1 MKLRTLALLIASTL
15 AAASQTVQ
23 AENLLQVYQQA
34 KEYDAQFKAQE
45 AAHLATLEKKQQALA
60 SLKPQLN
67 ASGSVDD
74 SMSKTWDPVN
84 ASSNALTLGYN
95 VQATKSIYN
104 KQLDASISQID
115 ALIAQS
121 QVDLEAKRQDLMM
134 RVVQAYFN
142 VLIAQDNVS
151 FAQTEKAAIGRQLEQ
166 AQAFFDAGRSA
177 ITDVKESEAS
187 YASAQSQELT
197 ALQQLDIAREALRVV
212 TGGFYNSLNAPNANT
227 PMTMPSPNDIN
238 SWVTIAQQT
247 SYQLKAGQQGLLA
260 AQRNI
265 DVQRAGK
272 KPTVG
277 VYAGHSGSR
286 GDSSISSSDY
296 TRAGLSIGV
305 QANINLYDGGKIDS
319 QVREAQNNFRAA
331 QQNYIL
337 QDRQIEQQVRSAF
350 LTMQSSIGQIEA
362 NRQALAAAETAAEA
376 SRAGFEVGTR
386 TAVDVL
392 NSLRLVFSARRNYA
406 SSRYNLLLN
415 SFTLRQAAGT
425 LNERDILALNG
436 YMNQAPRLNAS
447 SDVAANT
454 QVAPNYRPK
463 ANARVAPKGKK
474 PVEIA
479 NSAALNKPTS
489 LEEQLPAEEVV
500 LTEKETEV
508 TVTPQADGETDI
520 KKVTTT
526 KTRTVTPAVPATMAD
541 GTEINTDIINPAP
554 PSGDLGE
561 GFNYYAIPA
570 K

>member
-34 KEYDAQFKAQE
+34 KGYDAQFKAQE
-45 AAHLATLEKKQQALA
+45 ASHLATLEKKQQALA
-60 SLKPQLN
+60 NLKPQLN
-67 ASGSVDD
+67 ASGSVED

-84 ASSNALTLGYN
+84 ASSNALSLGYN
-95 VQATKSIYN
+95 VQASKSIYN

-121 QVDLEAKRQDLMM
+121 QVDLEAKRQELIM
-134 RVVQAYFN
+134 RVIQAYFN

-166 AQAFFDAGRSA
+166 AQAFFDAGKSA

-187 YASAQSQELT
+187 YANAQSQELT
-197 ALQQLDIAREALRVV
+197 ALQQLDIARESLRVL
-212 TGGFYNSLNAPNANT
+212 TGGFYTSLNAPNANT
-227 PMTMPSPNDIN
+227 PMSMPSPNDIN
-238 SWVTIAQQT
+238 SWVTIAQQS

-277 VYAGHSGSR
+277 IYAGHSGKR
-286 GDSSISSSDY
+286 NDSSKSNADS
-296 TRAGLSIGV
+296 TGIGFAV
-305 QANINLYDGGKIDS
+305 GVEAKVNLYDGGNIDS

-331 QQNYIL
+331 QQSYIL

-415 SFTLRQAAGT
+415 SFALRQAAGT
-425 LNERDILALNG
+425 LNERDIVALNG
-436 YMNQAPRLNAS
+436 YMNQASRLNAS
-447 SDVAANT
+447 TDVASNT
-454 QVAPNYRPK
+454 QTAPAYRPK
-463 ANARVAPKGKK
+463 ANALVAPKGK

-479 NSAALNKPTS
+479 NSAALNQSMS
-489 LEEQLPAEEVV
+489 LEEQLPDEEIIV
-500 LTEKETEV
+500 TEKETDV
-508 TVTPQADGETDI
+508 TITPQADGETDI

-526 KTRTVTPAVPATMAD
+526 TTRTVTPVAPATMAN
-541 GTEINTDIINPAP
+541 GTEINTDIMNPAP
-554 PSGDLGE
+554 PSGNLGE
-561 GFNYYAIPA
+561 GFNYYAVPA

>member
-34 KEYDAQFKAQE
+34 KGYDAQFKVQE
-45 AAHLATLEKKQQALA
+45 ASHLATLEKKQQALA
-60 SLKPQLN
+60 NLKPQLN
-67 ASGSVDD
+67 ASGSVED

-84 ASSNALTLGYN
+84 ASSNALSLGYN
-95 VQATKSIYN
+95 VQASKSIYN

-121 QVDLEAKRQDLMM
+121 QVDLEAKRQELIM
-134 RVVQAYFN
+134 RVIQAYFN

-166 AQAFFDAGRSA
+166 AQAFFDAGKSA

-187 YASAQSQELT
+187 YANAQSQELT
-197 ALQQLDIAREALRVV
+197 ALQQLDIARESLRVL
-212 TGGFYNSLNAPNANT
+212 TGGFYTSLNAPNANT

-238 SWVTIAQQT
+238 SWVTIAQQS

-277 VYAGHSGSR
+277 IYAGHSGKR
-286 GDSSISSSDY
+286 NDSSKSNADS
-296 TRAGLSIGV
+296 TGIGFAV
-305 QANINLYDGGKIDS
+305 GVEAKVNLYDGGNIDS

-331 QQNYIL
+331 QQSYIL

-415 SFTLRQAAGT
+415 SFALRQAAGT
-425 LNERDILALNG
+425 LNERDIVALNG

-447 SDVAANT
+447 TDVASNT
-454 QVAPNYRPK
+454 QTAPAYRPK
-463 ANARVAPKGKK
+463 ANALVAPKGK

-479 NSAALNKPTS
+479 NSAALNQSMS
-489 LEEQLPAEEVV
+489 LEEQLPDEEIIV
-500 LTEKETEV
+500 TKKETDV
-508 TVTPQADGETDI
+508 TITPQADGETDI

-526 KTRTVTPAVPATMAD
+526 TTRTLAPVAPATMAD
-541 GTEINTDIINPAP
+541 GTEINTDIMNPAP
-554 PSGDLGE
+554 PSGNLGE
-561 GFNYYAIPA
+561 GFNYYAVPA

>member
-34 KEYDAQFKAQE
+34 KGYDAQFKAQE
-45 AAHLATLEKKQQALA
+45 ASHLATLEKKQQALA
-60 SLKPQLN
+60 NLKPQLN

-74 SMSKTWDPVN
+74 TMSKTWDPVN
-84 ASSNALTLGYN
+84 ASSNALSLGYN
-95 VQATKSIYN
+95 VQASKSIYN

-121 QVDLEAKRQDLMM
+121 QVDLEAKRQDLIM
-134 RVVQAYFN
+134 RVIQAYFN

-166 AQAFFDAGRSA
+166 AQAFFDAGKSA

-197 ALQQLDIAREALRVV
+197 ALQQLDIARESLRVL

-286 GDSSISSSDY
+286 GDSSVSSADS

-331 QQNYIL
+331 QQSYIL
-337 QDRQIEQQVRSAF
+337 QDRQVEQQVRSAF

-415 SFTLRQAAGT
+415 SFALRQAAGT
-425 LNERDILALNG
+425 LNERDIVALNG
-436 YMNQAPRLNAS
+436 YMNQAPRINAS
-447 SDVAANT
+447 TDVADNT
-454 QVAPNYRPK
+454 QTASHYRPK
-463 ANARVAPKGKK
+463 ANAQVAPKGK

-479 NSAALNKPTS
+479 NSAALDQPVS
-489 LEEQLPAEEVV
+489 LEDQLPVEDVV
-500 LTEKETEV
+500 VTEKETDV
-508 TVTPQADGETDI
+508 TLTPQANGETDI

-526 KTRTVTPAVPATMAD
+526 TTRTVTPVAPATMAD
-541 GTEINTDIINPAP
+541 GTEINTDIMNPAP
-554 PSGDLGE
+554 PSGNLGE
-561 GFNYYAIPA
+561 GFNYYAVPA

>member
-34 KEYDAQFKAQE
+34 KGYDAQFKAQE
-45 AAHLATLEKKQQALA
+45 ASHLATLEKKQQALA
-60 SLKPQLN
+60 NLKPQLN
-67 ASGSVDD
+67 ASGSVED

-84 ASSNALTLGYN
+84 ASSNALSLGYN
-95 VQATKSIYN
+95 VQASKSIYN

-121 QVDLEAKRQDLMM
+121 QVDLEAKRQELIM
-134 RVVQAYFN
+134 RVIQAYFN

-166 AQAFFDAGRSA
+166 AQAFFDAGKSA

-187 YASAQSQELT
+187 YANAQSQELT
-197 ALQQLDIAREALRVV
+197 ALQQLDIARESLRVL
-212 TGGFYNSLNAPNANT
+212 TGGFYTSLNAPNANT

-238 SWVTIAQQT
+238 SWVTIAQQS

-277 VYAGHSGSR
+277 IYAGHSGKR
-286 GDSSISSSDY
+286 NDSSKSNADS
-296 TRAGLSIGV
+296 TGIGFAV
-305 QANINLYDGGKIDS
+305 GVEAKVNLYDGGNIDS

-331 QQNYIL
+331 QQSYIL

-350 LTMQSSIGQIEA
+350 LTKQSSIGQIEA

-415 SFTLRQAAGT
+415 SFALRQAAGT
-425 LNERDILALNG
+425 LNERDIVALNG
-436 YMNQAPRLNAS
+436 YMNQASRLNAS
-447 SDVAANT
+447 TDVASNT
-454 QVAPNYRPK
+454 QTAPAYRPK
-463 ANARVAPKGKK
+463 ANALVAPKGK

-479 NSAALNKPTS
+479 NSAALNQSMS
-489 LEEQLPAEEVV
+489 LEEQLPDEEIIV
-500 LTEKETEV
+500 TEKETDV
-508 TVTPQADGETDI
+508 TITPQADGETDI

-526 KTRTVTPAVPATMAD
+526 TTRTVTPVAPATMAD
-541 GTEINTDIINPAP
+541 GTEINTDIMNPAP
-554 PSGDLGE
+554 PSGNLGE
-561 GFNYYAIPA
+561 GFNYYAVPA